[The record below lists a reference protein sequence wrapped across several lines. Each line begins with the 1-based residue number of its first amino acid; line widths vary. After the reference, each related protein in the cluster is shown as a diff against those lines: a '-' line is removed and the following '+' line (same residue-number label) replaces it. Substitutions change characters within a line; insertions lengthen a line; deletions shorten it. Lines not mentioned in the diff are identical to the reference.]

1 MILIVGLG
9 NPGEK
14 YKNTW
19 HNLGFTA
26 IDRITQ
32 DADFPELT
40 FQSFFNA
47 WLSKKTINSYSIIL
61 AKPKTFMNLSG
72 KAVAKIIN
80 FYKIN
85 PKEII
90 VIHDDIDLPL
100 GKIKIVKN
108 RGSAGHKGVQ
118 SIINEIKNKD
128 FVRIRIGVSP
138 LSGKPSNPE
147 RFVLQKINK
156 DKDVAKKTIEKAAK
170 TVNLFLEKGLE
181 KAISE
186 INK

>member
-19 HNLGFTA
+19 HNIGFRI
-26 IDRITQ
+26 IDEIAANFQ
-32 DADFPELT
+32 FPIFN
-40 FQSFFNA
+40 FQSIYNA
-47 WLSKKTINSYSIIL
+47 KISNGKFHDKKVIL
-61 AKPKTFMNLSG
+61 AKPQTFMNLSG
-72 KAVAKIIN
+72 KAAAKIIN

-118 SIINEIKNKD
+118 SIINEIKTKG

-147 RFVLQKINK
+147 RFVLQKFDK

-181 KAISE
+181 KAISK